1 LHVNG
6 DAHTVEPVYPI
17 PPHWPNSETVPP
29 PVGPLGGAVETE
41 ELEGPE
47 GDDDPSLTVME
58 ELPELSKPSVARIM

>member
-1 LHVNG
+1 M
-6 DAHTVEPVYPI
+6 

-47 GDDDPSLTVME
+47 GDDDPSPTVME
-58 ELPELSKPSVARIM
+58 ELPELSKLCE